1 MVSSDLY
8 GSPFDGERGDP
19 DGFAV
24 TPFTGV
30 WIEIPF
36 YNVNCDTGFVTPFTG
51 VWIEIIH

>member
-30 WIEIPF
+30 WIEICQRY
-36 YNVNCDTGFVTPFTG
+36 YNEYAVIRHTLHGCVD
-51 VWIEIIH
+51 

>member
-30 WIEIPF
+30 WIEIPL
-36 YNVNCDTGFVTPFTG
+36 GEE
-51 VWIEIIH
+51 IEKMQHGHTLHGCVD